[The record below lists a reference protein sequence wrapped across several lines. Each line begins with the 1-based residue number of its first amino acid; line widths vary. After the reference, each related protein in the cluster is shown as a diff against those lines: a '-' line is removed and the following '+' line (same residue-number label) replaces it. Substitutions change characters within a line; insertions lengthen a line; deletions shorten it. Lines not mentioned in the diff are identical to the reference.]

1 MRSTKVTETPTG
13 RYCFKKK
20 WGGMVI
26 HVEIREETTFP
37 TPFSPEKEEV
47 IVEHYWRKATEE
59 DLVSIKI
66 VTKK

>member
-26 HVEIREETTFP
+26 YVEIRSEIYYDIPFMQEEQ
-37 TPFSPEKEEV
+37 V
-47 IVEHYWRKATEE
+47 DVEHYWRKATEE